1 MMTLCRDWCE
11 STTATRGSRRRRVV
25 ADEEAEGAVE
35 AVDED
40 VVGVA
45 VAKEEDSMRV
55 PQSRITRKRH

>member
-1 MMTLCRDWCE
+1 
-11 STTATRGSRRRRVV
+11 VV